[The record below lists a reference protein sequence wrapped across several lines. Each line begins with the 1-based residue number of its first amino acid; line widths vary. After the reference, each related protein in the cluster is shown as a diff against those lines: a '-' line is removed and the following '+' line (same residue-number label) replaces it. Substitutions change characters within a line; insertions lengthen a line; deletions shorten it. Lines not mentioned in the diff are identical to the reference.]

1 MIQAGKRGRGP
12 AALNYD
18 ELKKPKGVSM
28 TVSERVVGNV
38 TILDV
43 SGNVTLNDGAEQ
55 VRDKVRSVLQ
65 QGQKYLL
72 VNLSKVSYMD
82 SAGLGELV
90 QAYSTVAKQGGKL
103 KLVSPTKRLQDLL
116 VITKLATVFDSF
128 DDEATGIASFPK

>member
-1 MIQAGKRGRGP
+1 
-12 AALNYD
+12 
-18 ELKKPKGVSM
+18 M
-28 TVSERVVGNV
+28 TVSDRSVGNV

-65 QGQKYLL
+65 QGQKFLL

-90 QAYSTVAKQGGKL
+90 QAYSTVANQGGKL
-103 KLVSPTKRLQDLL
+103 KIVSPTKWLHDLL
-116 VITKLATVFDSF
+116 ELSMIDNLLS
-128 DDEATGIASFPK
+128 P

>member
-1 MIQAGKRGRGP
+1 
-12 AALNYD
+12 
-18 ELKKPKGVSM
+18 M
-28 TVSERVVGNV
+28 TVSERGVGNV

-55 VRDKVRSVLQ
+55 MRDKVRSVLQ

-72 VNLSKVSYMD
+72 MNLSKVSYMD

-90 QAYSTVAKQGGKL
+90 QAYSTVAKQGGRL

-128 DDEATGIASFPK
+128 DDEPTAIASFSK

>member
-1 MIQAGKRGRGP
+1 
-12 AALNYD
+12 
-18 ELKKPKGVSM
+18 M
-28 TVSERVVGNV
+28 TVSDRVVGNV

-65 QGQKYLL
+65 QGQKNLL
-72 VNLSKVSYMD
+72 VNLARVSYMD

-90 QAYSTVAKQGGKL
+90 QAYSTVKKQGGKL
-103 KLVSPTKRLQDLL
+103 KLVNPTKRLQDLL

-128 DDEATGIASFPK
+128 DDETAAVASYGA

>member
-1 MIQAGKRGRGP
+1 
-12 AALNYD
+12 
-18 ELKKPKGVSM
+18 M
-28 TVSERVVGNV
+28 TVSERGVGNV

-116 VITKLATVFDSF
+116 AIAKLLTVFDAYDSEAEAINSF
-128 DDEATGIASFPK
+128 AAQTTA

>member
-1 MIQAGKRGRGP
+1 
-12 AALNYD
+12 
-18 ELKKPKGVSM
+18 M
-28 TVSERVVGNV
+28 TVSDRSVGNV

-65 QGQKYLL
+65 QGQKFLL
-72 VNLSKVSYMD
+72 MNLSKVSYMD

-128 DDEATGIASFPK
+128 EDEPTAIASFPK

>member
-1 MIQAGKRGRGP
+1 
-12 AALNYD
+12 
-18 ELKKPKGVSM
+18 M
-28 TVSERVVGNV
+28 TVSERIIDNV
-38 TILDV
+38 TILDIA
-43 SGNVTLNDGAEQ
+43 GNVTLNDGSEQ

-65 QGQKYLL
+65 QGQKFLL

-128 DDEATGIASFPK
+128 DDETKAVASFK